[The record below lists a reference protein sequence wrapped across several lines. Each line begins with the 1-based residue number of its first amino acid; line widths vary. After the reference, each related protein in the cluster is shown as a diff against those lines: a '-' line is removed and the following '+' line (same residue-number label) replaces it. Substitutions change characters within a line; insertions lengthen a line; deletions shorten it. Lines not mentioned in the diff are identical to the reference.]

1 MRCEEIGQTIR
12 RARVDKGY
20 RSRASLVDSHLRG
33 VITQEGLRKI
43 EMGERIPLLENL
55 RKITDALDIKA
66 SVVQEME
73 EAALQKNLS
82 RAARRSGSQKAFKVE
97 GSSVRYLPPKK
108 ELEKMV
114 REIVTN
120 LVELV
125 GKYGVMEEDL
135 DHFRMHAR
143 DELLKRLI

>member
-1 MRCEEIGQTIR
+1 MRSEEIGKTIR

-20 RSRASLVDSHLRG
+20 RSRASLVDSCLRG

-43 EMGERIPLLENL
+43 EMGERIPMLGNL
-55 RKITDALDIKA
+55 HKIADALDIEA
-66 SVVQEME
+66 PVVKEME
-73 EAALQKNLS
+73 EAALQKNIS
-82 RAARRSGSQKAFKVE
+82 RAARRSGSPKAFKVE
-97 GSSVRYLPPKK
+97 GSSVRYLPPRK
-108 ELEKMV
+108 ELEKLV
-114 REIVTN
+114 REIVTD

-125 GKYGVMEEDL
+125 DRYGVMKEDL